1 MKTNHHIT
9 IRVWGDF
16 ACFTRPEMKVERV
29 SYPVMTPSAARGI
42 LEAIFWEPQ
51 MFYLIDSIRI
61 VKPGRWSSFRRNE
74 VNDVISIFN
83 AKRWMLSPE
92 LVEPIQADDPG
103 NDGSNGLPKREAV
116 RTQRNMLALQDVEY
130 LITAEVRTTPL
141 ANRPGDTLAKY
152 LEEIERRTRQGKC
165 FHRPA
170 LGMREFAADFDWV
183 EGDPDEALAR
193 CTAALGRSP
202 EHYNEDIGLMLYD
215 VFDHRERASGFRW
228 LRPEEIAAS
237 ESSNSESSARRPRRG
252 SPRADQHAAEPCR
265 WTGKLIQPR
274 AAFFKARVEKSK
286 LDCHP
291 ARVEILFPN
300 TEGN

>member
-51 MFYLIDSIRI
+51 MYYLVDAIRV
-61 VKPGRWSSFRRNE
+61 VKKGRWFSFRRNE
-74 VNDVISIFN
+74 VIKVISLDS
-83 AKRWMLSPE
+83 AKTWMQSPE
-92 LVEPIQADDPG
+92 KVVPIQAGGGADDG
-103 NDGSNGLPKREAV
+103 
-116 RTQRNMLALQDVEY
+116 TQRNMLALQDVEY

-141 ANRPGDTLAKY
+141 ANRPEDSLAKY
-152 LEEIERRTRQGKC
+152 LAEIERRARQGKC
-165 FHRPA
+165 FHRPG

-193 CTAALGRSP
+193 RAAALGRSP
-202 EHYNEDIGLMLYD
+202 DQYNEDIGLMLYD
-215 VFDHRERASGFRW
+215 VFDYRERASGFRW
-228 LRPEEIAAS
+228 LRPDEIAAFEISKS
-237 ESSNSESSARRPRRG
+237 ESSTPRRARG
-252 SPRADQHAAEPCR
+252 SPRANRSVAEPPR

-274 AAFFKARVEKSK
+274 AAFFHARVEKSK

-291 ARVEILFPN
+291 DRVKILFPN
-300 TEGN
+300 IEGN